1 MANTLCFPPSRLE
14 YQTNEDEK
22 KADLPRFSKAT
33 MIYIFLRVMIF
44 NDII

>member
-22 KADLPRFSKAT
+22 KSRFTKIFQGDYD
-33 MIYIFLRVMIF
+33 IYFPKS
-44 NDII
+44 NDI